1 MVDQWASHLIFQ
13 STLLMR
19 GATMRRFASVPFRQ
33 KFQST
38 LLMRGAT
45 GTLED
50 AYKASRISI
59 HAPHARSDA
68 ILARLFA
75 DALQISIHAPH
86 ARSDHCRAASRRA
99 SCQFQSTLL
108 MRGATQLFCLLNYR
122 YNISIH
128 APHARSD
135 KCRSGGPMGDA
146 DFNPRSSCEERR
158 DVSAY
163 TKILTISIHA
173 PHARSDR

>member
-1 MVDQWASHLIFQ
+1 MSIRMLIRKRFQ
-13 STLLMR
+13 SMLLMR
-19 GATMRRFASVPFRQ
+19 GATKSRKSVDR
-33 KFQST
+33 
-38 LLMRGAT
+38 L
-45 GTLED
+45 D
-50 AYKASRISI
+50 RISI

-128 APHARSD
+128 APHARSN

-146 DFNPRSSCEERR
+146 DFNPRSSCEERQMSR
-158 DVSAY
+158 SA
-163 TKILTISIHA
+163 
-173 PHARSDR
+173 

>member
-59 HAPHARSDA
+59 HAPHARSDSA
-68 ILARLFA
+68 GLAVS
-75 DALQISIHAPH
+75 ALRPH
-86 ARSDHCRAASRRA
+86 
-99 SCQFQSTLL
+99 
-108 MRGATQLFCLLNYR
+108 
-122 YNISIH
+122 
-128 APHARSD
+128 
-135 KCRSGGPMGDA
+135 
-146 DFNPRSSCEERR
+146 FNPRSSCEERR
-158 DVSAY
+158 RARSSCCAPARHFNPRSSCEERPP
-163 TKILTISIHA
+163 ILSLHIATSYFNPRSSCEERRA
-173 PHARSDR
+173 LNRHARRKGGYFNPRSSCEERPSRPSPSTAH